1 MLNTPLIPRSVLFGN
16 AEQTRPQISPDGT
29 MLAYLAP
36 SDGYL
41 SVWVRS
47 VGGADDR
54 VVARDPSRPITTMRW
69 QGDSRHVL
77 YLQDSGGNENFH
89 LFQVDLDGGAPRDL
103 TDVDDTKAGSTIFAV
118 DHRHPSE
125 LLISTNER
133 DKTVFDVWRVDLE
146 SGQRILDTRNPGD
159 VMAWRS
165 DADFVVRATV
175 SQLAD
180 GSSVINVR
188 DDAASAWRVLDE
200 FSSADGL
207 PRIVAFSPDGAKLYV
222 ITAKGANA
230 ARLLGYDL
238 STKAATALLSDPTYD
253 VTSVYI
259 DPATNA
265 VVAASILRERVTW
278 TTLEP
283 AFEDAFAALGALHP
297 GDFDIIG
304 ASADGKTL
312 VVRYTIDAGPETFFS
327 YDREERQATLLFHDQ
342 PALLRY
348 TLAPMSPIVFAAR
361 DGLAIHGYLTLP
373 AGVEERPL
381 PTVLY
386 VHGGPWYRDRWCC
399 EPVVQWLANRGY
411 AVLQVNF
418 RGSTGYGKAFLNAGN
433 REWAG
438 AMRTDL
444 LDARDWAIAQGYS
457 DPQRFAILGG
467 SYGGY
472 AVLAALAFTPDAF
485 TCGVDIVGVSD
496 LRTFIDAIPPY
507 WKPMLA
513 MIHERV
519 GEDAAFLAAQSP
531 LSRAADIRVP
541 LLIGQGANDPRV
553 RRAES
558 DQIVAV
564 MRQNGIPVTY
574 VLFDDEGHGFANPAN
589 SIRFFAAAETFLG
602 EALGGRVEPPN
613 ADEEIGP
620 YLR

>member
-1 MLNTPLIPRSVLFGN
+1 MPDTPLIPRWILFGN
-16 AEQTRPQISPDGT
+16 PEKARPQVSPDGT

-36 SDGYL
+36 SYGNL

-47 VGGADDR
+47 IGGTDDR
-54 VVARDPSRPITTMRW
+54 VVARDPARPITTMRW

-77 YLQDSGGNENFH
+77 YLQDSAGNENFH
-89 LFQVDLDGGAPRDL
+89 LFQVDLDGGVPRDL
-103 TDVDDTKAGSTIFAV
+103 TDVDHAKAGTIFAV

-125 LLISTNER
+125 LLIGTNER
-133 DKTVFDVWRVDLE
+133 DQTVFDVWRVDLE
-146 SGQRILDTRNPGD
+146 SGRRILDTQNPGD
-159 VMAWRS
+159 VLVWRS
-165 DADFVVRATV
+165 DAAFVVRAAV
-175 SQLAD
+175 AQHAD

-200 FSSADGL
+200 FSSTDGL
-207 PRIVAFSPDGAKLYV
+207 PRVVAFSPDGAKLYV

-230 ARLLGYDL
+230 ARLLSYDL
-238 STKAATALLSDPTYD
+238 STKAATTLLSDPTYD
-253 VTSVYI
+253 VTSVYL

-283 AFEDAFAALGALHP
+283 AFEDAFAALGALHA
-297 GDFDIIG
+297 GDFDIID
-304 ASADGKTL
+304 ASADGNTL
-312 VVRYTIDAGPETFFS
+312 IVRYTIDAGPETFFS
-327 YDREERQATLLFHDQ
+327 YDRAQRQATLLFYDQ

-348 TLAPMSPIVFAAR
+348 TLAAMSPIVFVAR

-373 AGVEERPL
+373 VGVKDRPA

-472 AVLAALAFTPDAF
+472 AVLAALTFTPDAF
-485 TCGVDIVGVSD
+485 TCGVDIVGPSD
-496 LRTFIDAIPPY
+496 LRTFIGSIPPY
-507 WKPMLA
+507 WKRS
-513 MIHERV
+513 E
-519 GEDAAFLAAQSP
+519 
-531 LSRAADIRVP
+531 
-541 LLIGQGANDPRV
+541 
-553 RRAES
+553 
-558 DQIVAV
+558 
-564 MRQNGIPVTY
+564 
-574 VLFDDEGHGFANPAN
+574 
-589 SIRFFAAAETFLG
+589 
-602 EALGGRVEPPN
+602 
-613 ADEEIGP
+613 
-620 YLR
+620 